1 MDGEHAPE
9 RVDAL
14 TKDIIENIVIDWM
27 NKYALEGSN
36 LAIQNYDD
44 PEQIK
49 TWVQG
54 VWGRIKHQ
62 LDDSGFPFKS
72 GKIMNIAGFSFHD
85 QIKGHPR
92 YKALKPHLPAE
103 VLLYDGL

>member
-1 MDGEHAPE
+1 MSENAPLGSI
-9 RVDAL
+9 DKL
-14 TKDIIENIVIDWM
+14 TKDIIENTVIEWM
-27 NKYALEGSN
+27 NKYALTDSN

-49 TWVQG
+49 TWVRG

-62 LDDSGFPFKS
+62 LDDSGFPTG
-72 GKIMNIAGFSFHD
+72 GKNIMSIAGYYFHD

-92 YKALKPHLPAE
+92 YEALKPHLPQE